1 MVFEGFGFF
10 PPSRNQTRAPAM
22 LVPPFK
28 YVQSAMVM
36 QDSYYDPSRDPRTW
50 TKLRRTVSSD
60 VTKASADPEAPP
72 KAAADPEAPPKA
84 VADPE
89 APPKVIT
96 DPEDLFNFYL
106 WMSTSED
113 ESVEEETRASKD
125 GVTGNKRKR
134 TNSLLKCMI
143 GSYVPEPI
151 SPEY

>member
-1 MVFEGFGFF
+1 
-10 PPSRNQTRAPAM
+10 M

-60 VTKASADPEAPP
+60 VTKAS
-72 KAAADPEAPPKA
+72 ADPEAPPKA